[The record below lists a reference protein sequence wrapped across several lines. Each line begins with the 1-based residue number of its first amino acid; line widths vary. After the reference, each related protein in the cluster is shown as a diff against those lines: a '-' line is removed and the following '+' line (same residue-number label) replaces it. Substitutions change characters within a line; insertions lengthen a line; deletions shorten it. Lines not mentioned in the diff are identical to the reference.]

1 METDKMNSP
10 VFGEAVIY
18 NKQVDI
24 VKPDAFTGKGEI
36 GVFLGWNHNISH
48 GANVMIEV
56 DGEWDTVKTAKI
68 RELKT
73 KQVWRLVRDDND
85 PNK

>member
-1 METDKMNSP
+1 METGKLNSP
-10 VFGEAVIY
+10 VFGEAVIF
-18 NKQVDI
+18 NKQVD
-24 VKPDAFTGKGEI
+24 KPDAFTGKGEI
-36 GVFLGWNHNISH
+36 GVFLGWSHIFSH
-48 GANVMIEV
+48 GANVMVEV

-85 PNK
+85 PNN